1 MDAFDHT
8 DTATETDAA
17 IEQQPNADLIALWT
31 ALEADRRA
39 RDERTARL
47 RAMRLIGGYDEAV

>member
-8 DTATETDAA
+8 AATRDADARVSPQPKAET
-17 IEQQPNADLIALWT
+17 IALWL
-31 ALEADRRA
+31 ALDADRRA

-47 RAMRLIGGYDEAV
+47 RAMRLIGGEDDAS